1 MPGDKIIYNPD
12 AKELTIYPNCAD
24 NKCTE
29 TLPIVYGPLA
39 PSEWTMFLDIGSVVD
54 NQRAIMKFH

>member
-1 MPGDKIIYNPD
+1 MVISQFKYPKDPNVDFVKRVIGMPGDKIIYNPD

-39 PSEWTMFLDIGSVVD
+39 
-54 NQRAIMKFH
+54 